1 MQNKGDILM
10 RKGFSLVTAIL
21 FVVLIATLSMF
32 SLNISATTARQTTHI
47 FLREQAELLAQGATE
62 IAVFNLLNTDF
73 TQVANCAFLNANN
86 PTPILQ
92 TSFPTNNVATSLFA
106 VTVTASRT
114 FGTIGACDGTAGR
127 GTAVIPISTAAS
139 AGTVILDVVVRSAN
153 ANVPPIRIHRRTIQ
167 KL

>member
-10 RKGFSLVTAIL
+10 IKGFSLVTAII
-21 FVVLIATLSMF
+21 FIVLIATLGMF
-32 SLNISATTARQTTHI
+32 SLSISATTARQTTHI

-62 IAVFNLLNTDF
+62 IAIFNLLRVDF
-73 TQVANCAFLNANN
+73 TQAANCASLDENAVIVPQTFY
-86 PTPILQ
+86 PTGAQ
-92 TSFPTNNVATSLFA
+92 NTSLFDIR
-106 VTVTASRT
+106 VTINRV

>member
-1 MQNKGDILM
+1 
-10 RKGFSLVTAIL
+10 
-21 FVVLIATLSMF
+21 MF

-62 IAVFNLLNTDF
+62 IAIFNLLRVDF
-73 TQVANCAFLNANN
+73 TQAANCASLDENAVIVPQTFY
-86 PTPILQ
+86 PTGAQ
-92 TSFPTNNVATSLFA
+92 NTSLFDIR
-106 VTVTASRT
+106 VTINRV
-114 FGTIGACDGTAGR
+114 FGTIGACDGTAGKR
-127 GTAVIPISTAAS
+127 GTAVIPISTAAP

>member
-106 VTVTASRT
+106 V
-114 FGTIGACDGTAGR
+114 GTIGACDGTAGR